1 MESSRPQ
8 NERVLFILRAGGK
21 RSGKR
26 VEVCV
31 CVRARAHVRKCGG
44 RKAETTSSLG
54 PAPPGARPCPRL
66 GIRLWDSEP
75 VTYGKVDSGFK
86 TTGM

>member
-26 VEVCV
+26 VEVC
-31 CVRARAHVRKCGG
+31 ARAHVRKRGG

-66 GIRLWDSEP
+66 SIRLWDSEP